1 MIRLML
7 RPQLAGRLRS
17 HPVAFQKWRGRPIT
31 ALEGEI
37 AEWPID
43 EHATVVPGPFSDP
56 RDAEAAFGR
65 VRDRILRLRLF
76 PPQSI
81 SLYADTPDARAA
93 LGATV
98 VQHFF
103 LGPLAVESGVR
114 IVGLEDRADDAS
126 RHVSL
131 TWATLKG
138 HPERGI
144 ETFSATLDS
153 DGVIQLTI
161 RARSRPGPL
170 LVRLGAPF
178 ARRLQMRLSIRS
190 LALLAATAGTAG
202 GEMAH
207 AHDHAPA
214 AASDTKRNGAVPERD
229 DAV

>member
-43 EHATVVPGPFSDP
+43 EYATVVPGPFSDP
-56 RDAEAAFGR
+56 RDAEAAFER

-81 SLYADTPDARAA
+81 SLYADTPGARAA

-144 ETFSATLDS
+144 ETFSARMDA
-153 DGVIQLTI
+153 GGMIHVAIH
-161 RARSRPGPL
+161 ARSRPGAL
-170 LVRLGAPF
+170 VVRLASPI
-178 ARRLQMRLSIRS
+178 ARRLQVRFSHQS
-190 LALLAATAGTAG
+190 LALLAKAAG
-202 GEMAH
+202 
-207 AHDHAPA
+207 D
-214 AASDTKRNGAVPERD
+214 SQVVVVP
-229 DAV
+229 

>member
-17 HPVAFQKWRGRPIT
+17 HPVAFEKWRGRPIT

-43 EHATVVPGPFSDP
+43 EYATVVPGPFSDP
-56 RDAEAAFGR
+56 QDAEAAFER

-144 ETFSATLDS
+144 ETFSARMDA
-153 DGVIQLTI
+153 GGMIHVAIH
-161 RARSRPGPL
+161 ARSRPGVL
-170 LVRLGAPF
+170 VVRLASPI
-178 ARRLQMRLSIRS
+178 ARRLQVRLSHQS
-190 LALLAATAGTAG
+190 LALLAKAAGDSQGVVVARG
-202 GEMAH
+202 SG
-207 AHDHAPA
+207 
-214 AASDTKRNGAVPERD
+214 
-229 DAV
+229 

>member
-1 MIRLML
+1 ML

-17 HPVAFQKWRGRPIT
+17 HPVAFEKWRGRPIT

-43 EHATVVPGPFSDP
+43 EYATVVPGPFSDP
-56 RDAEAAFGR
+56 RDAEAAYER

-81 SLYADTPDARAA
+81 SLYAATPDARAA

-144 ETFSATLDS
+144 ETFSARMDA
-153 DGVIQLTI
+153 GGMIHVAIH
-161 RARSRPGPL
+161 ARSRPGAL
-170 LVRLGAPF
+170 VVRLASPI
-178 ARRLQMRLSIRS
+178 ARRLQVRLSHQS
-190 LALLAATAGTAG
+190 LALLAKAAGDSQGVVVARG
-202 GEMAH
+202 SG
-207 AHDHAPA
+207 
-214 AASDTKRNGAVPERD
+214 
-229 DAV
+229 

>member
-17 HPVAFQKWRGRPIT
+17 HPVAFEKWRGRPIT

-43 EHATVVPGPFSDP
+43 EYATVVPGPFSDP
-56 RDAEAAFGR
+56 RDAEAAFER

-81 SLYADTPDARAA
+81 SLYAATPDARAA

-144 ETFSATLDS
+144 ETFSARMDA
-153 DGVIQLTI
+153 GGMIHVAIH
-161 RARSRPGPL
+161 ARSRPGAL
-170 LVRLGAPF
+170 VVRLASPI
-178 ARRLQMRLSIRS
+178 ARRLQVRLSHQS
-190 LALLAATAGTAG
+190 LALLAKAAGDSQGVVVARG
-202 GEMAH
+202 SG
-207 AHDHAPA
+207 
-214 AASDTKRNGAVPERD
+214 
-229 DAV
+229 

>member
-17 HPVAFQKWRGRPIT
+17 HPVAFEKWQGRPIT

-43 EHATVVPGPFSDP
+43 EYATVVPGPFSDP
-56 RDAEAAFGR
+56 QDAEAAFER

-126 RHVSL
+126 RDVSL

-144 ETFSATLDS
+144 ETFSARMDA
-153 DGVIQLTI
+153 GGMIHVAIH
-161 RARSRPGPL
+161 ARSRPGAL
-170 LVRLGAPF
+170 VVRLASPI
-178 ARRLQMRLSIRS
+178 ARRLQVRLSHQSR
-190 LALLAATAGTAG
+190 ALLAKAAGDSQGFVVARG
-202 GEMAH
+202 SG
-207 AHDHAPA
+207 
-214 AASDTKRNGAVPERD
+214 
-229 DAV
+229 

>member
-17 HPVAFQKWRGRPIT
+17 HPVAFEKWRGRPIT

-43 EHATVVPGPFSDP
+43 EYATVVPGPFSDP
-56 RDAEAAFGR
+56 RDAEAAFER

-81 SLYADTPDARAA
+81 SLYADTPDATAA

-144 ETFSATLDS
+144 ETFSARMDA
-153 DGVIQLTI
+153 GGMIHVAIH
-161 RARSRPGPL
+161 ARSRPGAL
-170 LVRLGAPF
+170 VVRLASPI
-178 ARRLQMRLSIRS
+178 ARRLQVRLSHQS
-190 LALLAATAGTAG
+190 LALLAKAAGDSQGVVVARG
-202 GEMAH
+202 SG
-207 AHDHAPA
+207 
-214 AASDTKRNGAVPERD
+214 
-229 DAV
+229 

>member
-17 HPVAFQKWRGRPIT
+17 HPVAFEKWRGRPIA

-43 EHATVVPGPFSDP
+43 EYATVVPGPFSDP
-56 RDAEAAFGR
+56 RDAEAAFER

-144 ETFSATLDS
+144 ETFSARMDA
-153 DGVIQLTI
+153 GGMIHVAIH
-161 RARSRPGPL
+161 ARSRPGAL
-170 LVRLGAPF
+170 VVRLASPI
-178 ARRLQMRLSIRS
+178 ARRLQVRFSHQS
-190 LALLAATAGTAG
+190 LALLAKAAGDSQG
-202 GEMAH
+202 VV
-207 AHDHAPA
+207 
-214 AASDTKRNGAVPERD
+214 VP
-229 DAV
+229 

>member
-7 RPQLAGRLRS
+7 RPRLAARLRS
-17 HPVAFQKWRGRPIT
+17 HPVAFEKWRQRPVT

-37 AEWPID
+37 AEWPIN
-43 EHATVVPGPFSDP
+43 EYATVVPGSSSDP
-56 RDAEAAFGR
+56 RDAEAAFER

-81 SLYADTPDARAA
+81 SLYADTPDGRAA
-93 LGATV
+93 LGAIV

-114 IVGLEDRADDAS
+114 IVGLEDQADDAS
-126 RHVSL
+126 RRVSL

-144 ETFSATLDS
+144 ETFSAALDS
-153 DGVIQLTI
+153 EGVIQLAI

-178 ARRLQMRLSIRS
+178 ARRLQIRISRRS
-190 LALLAATAGTAG
+190 LELLAA
-202 GEMAH
+202 
-207 AHDHAPA
+207 A
-214 AASDTKRNGAVPERD
+214 AVD
-229 DAV
+229 DAG

>member
-43 EHATVVPGPFSDP
+43 EYATVVPGPFSDP
-56 RDAEAAFGR
+56 RDAEAAFER

-144 ETFSATLDS
+144 ETFSARMDA
-153 DGVIQLTI
+153 GGMIHVAIH
-161 RARSRPGPL
+161 ARSRPGAL
-170 LVRLGAPF
+170 VVRLASPI
-178 ARRLQMRLSIRS
+178 ARRLQVRFSHQS
-190 LALLAATAGTAG
+190 LALLAKAAGDSQG
-202 GEMAH
+202 VV
-207 AHDHAPA
+207 
-214 AASDTKRNGAVPERD
+214 VP
-229 DAV
+229 

>member
-17 HPVAFQKWRGRPIT
+17 HPVAFEKWRGRPIT

-43 EHATVVPGPFSDP
+43 EYATVVPGPFSDP
-56 RDAEAAFGR
+56 RDAEAAFER

-144 ETFSATLDS
+144 ETFSARMDA
-153 DGVIQLTI
+153 GGMIHVAIH
-161 RARSRPGPL
+161 ARSRPGAL
-170 LVRLGAPF
+170 VVRLASPI
-178 ARRLQMRLSIRS
+178 ARRLQVRLSHQS
-190 LALLAATAGTAG
+190 LALLAKAAGDSQGVVVARG
-202 GEMAH
+202 SG
-207 AHDHAPA
+207 
-214 AASDTKRNGAVPERD
+214 
-229 DAV
+229 

>member
-17 HPVAFQKWRGRPIT
+17 HPVAFEKWRGRPIT

-43 EHATVVPGPFSDP
+43 EYATVVPGPFSDP
-56 RDAEAAFGR
+56 RDAEAAFER

-126 RHVSL
+126 RHLSL

-144 ETFSATLDS
+144 ETFSARMDA
-153 DGVIQLTI
+153 GGMIHVAIH
-161 RARSRPGPL
+161 ARSRPGAL
-170 LVRLGAPF
+170 VVRLASPI
-178 ARRLQMRLSIRS
+178 ARRLQVRLSHQS
-190 LALLAATAGTAG
+190 LALLAKAAGDSQGVVVARG
-202 GEMAH
+202 SG
-207 AHDHAPA
+207 
-214 AASDTKRNGAVPERD
+214 
-229 DAV
+229 

>member
-1 MIRLML
+1 ML

-43 EHATVVPGPFSDP
+43 EYATVVPGPFSDP
-56 RDAEAAFGR
+56 RDAEAAFER

-81 SLYADTPDARAA
+81 SLYAATPDARAA

-144 ETFSATLDS
+144 ETFSARMDA
-153 DGVIQLTI
+153 GGMIHVAIH
-161 RARSRPGPL
+161 ARSRPGAL
-170 LVRLGAPF
+170 VVRLASPI
-178 ARRLQMRLSIRS
+178 ARRLQVRLSHQS
-190 LALLAATAGTAG
+190 LTLLAKAAGETDLTSAG
-202 GEMAH
+202 
-207 AHDHAPA
+207 
-214 AASDTKRNGAVPERD
+214 
-229 DAV
+229 

>member
-1 MIRLML
+1 MWTALITVPMIRLML

-17 HPVAFQKWRGRPIT
+17 HPVAFEKWRGRPIT

-43 EHATVVPGPFSDP
+43 EYATVVPGPFSDP
-56 RDAEAAFGR
+56 QDAEAAFER

-126 RHVSL
+126 RHLSL

-144 ETFSATLDS
+144 ETFSARMDA
-153 DGVIQLTI
+153 GGMIHVAIH
-161 RARSRPGPL
+161 ARSRPGAL
-170 LVRLGAPF
+170 VVRLASPI
-178 ARRLQMRLSIRS
+178 ARRLQVRLSHQS
-190 LALLAATAGTAG
+190 LALLAKAAGDSQGVVVARG
-202 GEMAH
+202 SG
-207 AHDHAPA
+207 
-214 AASDTKRNGAVPERD
+214 
-229 DAV
+229 

>member
-17 HPVAFQKWRGRPIT
+17 HPVAFEKWRGRPIT

-43 EHATVVPGPFSDP
+43 EYATVVPGPFSDP
-56 RDAEAAFGR
+56 RDAEAAFER
-65 VRDRILRLRLF
+65 VRDEILRLLLF

-114 IVGLEDRADDAS
+114 IVGLEDRADGAS

-144 ETFSATLDS
+144 ETFSARMDAE
-153 DGVIQLTI
+153 GMIHVAI
-161 RARSRPGPL
+161 RARSRPALL
-170 LVRLGAPF
+170 LVRLGAPLT
-178 ARRLQMRLSIRS
+178 RRLQVRLSHQS
-190 LALLAATAGTAG
+190 LATLMAAAGDPQDVVT
-202 GEMAH
+202 AH
-207 AHDHAPA
+207 A
-214 AASDTKRNGAVPERD
+214 RG
-229 DAV
+229 

>member
-17 HPVAFQKWRGRPIT
+17 HPVAFEKWRGRPIT

-43 EHATVVPGPFSDP
+43 EYATVVPGPFSDP
-56 RDAEAAFGR
+56 RDAEAAFER

-114 IVGLEDRADDAS
+114 IVGLADRADDAS

-144 ETFSATLDS
+144 ETFSARMDA
-153 DGVIQLTI
+153 GGMIHVAIH
-161 RARSRPGPL
+161 ARSRPGAL
-170 LVRLGAPF
+170 VVRLASPI
-178 ARRLQMRLSIRS
+178 ARRLQVRLSHQS
-190 LALLAATAGTAG
+190 LALLAKAAGDSQGVVVARG
-202 GEMAH
+202 SG
-207 AHDHAPA
+207 
-214 AASDTKRNGAVPERD
+214 
-229 DAV
+229 

>member
-17 HPVAFQKWRGRPIT
+17 HPVAFEKWRGRPIT

-43 EHATVVPGPFSDP
+43 EYATVVPGPFSDP
-56 RDAEAAFGR
+56 QDAEAAFER

-144 ETFSATLDS
+144 ETFSARMDA
-153 DGVIQLTI
+153 GGMIHVAIH
-161 RARSRPGPL
+161 ARSRPGAL
-170 LVRLGAPF
+170 VVRLASPI
-178 ARRLQMRLSIRS
+178 ARRLQVRLSHQS
-190 LALLAATAGTAG
+190 LALLAKAAGDSQGVVVARG
-202 GEMAH
+202 SG
-207 AHDHAPA
+207 
-214 AASDTKRNGAVPERD
+214 
-229 DAV
+229 

>member
-17 HPVAFQKWRGRPIT
+17 HPVAFEKWRGRPIT

-43 EHATVVPGPFSDP
+43 EYATVVPGPFSDP
-56 RDAEAAFGR
+56 RDAEAAFER

-81 SLYADTPDARAA
+81 SLCADTPDARAA

-144 ETFSATLDS
+144 ETFSARMDA
-153 DGVIQLTI
+153 GGMIHVAIH
-161 RARSRPGPL
+161 ARSRPGAL
-170 LVRLGAPF
+170 VVRLASPI
-178 ARRLQMRLSIRS
+178 ARRLQVRLSHQS
-190 LALLAATAGTAG
+190 LALLAKAAGDSQGVVVARG
-202 GEMAH
+202 SG
-207 AHDHAPA
+207 
-214 AASDTKRNGAVPERD
+214 
-229 DAV
+229 

>member
-17 HPVAFQKWRGRPIT
+17 HPVAFEKWRGRPIT

-43 EHATVVPGPFSDP
+43 EYATVVPGPFSDP
-56 RDAEAAFGR
+56 RDAEAAFER

-144 ETFSATLDS
+144 ETFSARMDA
-153 DGVIQLTI
+153 GGMIHVAIH
-161 RARSRPGPL
+161 ARSRPGAL
-170 LVRLGAPF
+170 VVRLASPI
-178 ARRLQMRLSIRS
+178 ARRFQVRLSHQS
-190 LALLAATAGTAG
+190 LALLGKAAGDSQGVVVARGSG
-202 GEMAH
+202 
-207 AHDHAPA
+207 
-214 AASDTKRNGAVPERD
+214 
-229 DAV
+229 

>member
-7 RPQLAGRLRS
+7 RPQLAGRFRS
-17 HPVAFQKWRGRPIT
+17 HPVAFEKWRGRPIT

-43 EHATVVPGPFSDP
+43 EYATVVPGPFSDP
-56 RDAEAAFGR
+56 RDAEAAFER

-126 RHVSL
+126 RHLSL

-144 ETFSATLDS
+144 ETFSARMDA
-153 DGVIQLTI
+153 GGMIHVAIH
-161 RARSRPGPL
+161 ARSRPGAL
-170 LVRLGAPF
+170 VVRLASPI
-178 ARRLQMRLSIRS
+178 ARRLQVRLSHQS
-190 LALLAATAGTAG
+190 LALLAKAAGDSQGVVVARG
-202 GEMAH
+202 SG
-207 AHDHAPA
+207 
-214 AASDTKRNGAVPERD
+214 
-229 DAV
+229 

>member
-7 RPQLAGRLRS
+7 RPRLAGRLRS
-17 HPVAFQKWRGRPIT
+17 HPVAFEKWRGRPIT

-43 EHATVVPGPFSDP
+43 EYATVVPGPFSDP
-56 RDAEAAFGR
+56 QDAAAAFER

-114 IVGLEDRADDAS
+114 IVGLEDRADGAS

-144 ETFSATLDS
+144 ETFSARMDA
-153 DGVIQLTI
+153 GGMIHVAIH
-161 RARSRPGPL
+161 ARSRPGAL
-170 LVRLGAPF
+170 VVRLASPI
-178 ARRLQMRLSIRS
+178 ARRLQVRLSHQS
-190 LALLAATAGTAG
+190 LALLAKAAGHSQGVVVARG
-202 GEMAH
+202 SG
-207 AHDHAPA
+207 
-214 AASDTKRNGAVPERD
+214 
-229 DAV
+229 

>member
-17 HPVAFQKWRGRPIT
+17 HPVAFEKWRGRPIT

-43 EHATVVPGPFSDP
+43 EYATVVPGPFSDP
-56 RDAEAAFGR
+56 QDAEAAFER

-126 RHVSL
+126 RHLSL

-144 ETFSATLDS
+144 ETFSARMDA
-153 DGVIQLTI
+153 GGMIHVAIH
-161 RARSRPGPL
+161 ARSRPGAL
-170 LVRLGAPF
+170 VVRLASPI
-178 ARRLQMRLSIRS
+178 ARRLQVRLSHQS
-190 LALLAATAGTAG
+190 LALLAKAAGDSQGVVVARG
-202 GEMAH
+202 SG
-207 AHDHAPA
+207 
-214 AASDTKRNGAVPERD
+214 
-229 DAV
+229 